1 VNNHQLFR
9 LTRTFF
15 QIGITNPDPDIDGVN
30 DECFE
35 PERLTTTG
43 RSEDFLFIPHAI
55 VDFPALPFNASDP
68 QAPPQNGNRR
78 LRASRFCGQSLNKA
92 LGAVIS
98 TPPGPFS
105 IAFNADDQ
113 YYPGI
118 EIGFRMQYQIV

>member
-1 VNNHQLFR
+1 M
-9 LTRTFF
+9 
-15 QIGITNPDPDIDGVN
+15 GITNPDPDVDGVN

-43 RSEDFLFIPHAI
+43 RSEDFLFVPHAL
-55 VDFPALPFNASDP
+55 VDFPAPPANASDLL
-68 QAPPQNGNRR
+68 PPQNGNRR
-78 LRASRFCGQSLNKA
+78 LRATRFCGQSLNKA
-92 LGAVIS
+92 LGPIVS

-105 IAFNADDQ
+105 ISFNADDQ